1 MPTADWFAL
10 SLATAALWGLGT
22 LTSKPATVR
31 LGIRR
36 MVGLVAGG
44 EGILYVVLFL
54 LLRTPPGP
62 SDAGVLLA
70 AFLAGVTGILGYV
83 FYYEGIRRGTVG
95 LLGTVTAAYPVP
107 TILLSLAFL
116 GETFLAGQ
124 VIGIVLVL
132 ACVVLLSWQ
141 RRGAPA
147 NPRRVVVMAL
157 LAFLAWG
164 LWGYFAK
171 VGVEGLGE
179 GNLFGFYALA
189 NGIVFAGYLSRAK
202 GRMREG
208 DAKVGRSAWSLG
220 LVTMALGAGG
230 VVALTL
236 AYGSGPAGLV
246 SSITGSY
253 PVISTIAAHF
263 LLKERF
269 GLREA
274 IAVAMFVIGIVMIS
288 A

>member
-1 MPTADWFAL
+1 MPTEDWLAL
-10 SLATAALWGLGT
+10 SLTTAALWGLST
-22 LTSKPATVR
+22 LASKPATVR

-36 MVGLVAGG
+36 MLGLVAAG
-44 EGILYVVLFL
+44 EGSVYLVLFL
-54 LLRTPPGP
+54 LLRTPIG
-62 SDAGVLLA
+62 SMDAGVMIS

-83 FYYEGIRRGTVG
+83 FYYEGIRTGTVG
-95 LLGTVTAAYPVP
+95 LLGTVTAAYPAP
-107 TILLSLAFL
+107 TVLLSLAFL
-116 GETFLAGQ
+116 NETFLPGQ
-124 VIGIVLVL
+124 VVGIVLVL
-132 ACVVLLSWQ
+132 ACVVVLTWEP
-141 RRGAPA
+141 RKTRT
-147 NPRRVVVMAL
+147 NPRRAVAMAL

-171 VGVEGLGE
+171 VAVVGFGE

-189 NGIVFAGYLSRAK
+189 NAIVLSGYMIATR
-202 GRMREG
+202 GRMHEA
-208 DAKVGRSAWSLG
+208 DPARSTWFLG

-236 AYGSGPAGLV
+236 AYSRGQAGLV
-246 SSITGSY
+246 SSVTSSY

-269 GLREA
+269 GLKEG